1 MPYALLNDNYSPF
14 FHVIT
19 RLPQGTPLIV
29 MLFCYLCENHNNMPT
44 PSTATPTKVT
54 IIVNDYREI
63 QIDDCREYTFY
74 VNGQEYKELP
84 LDANVREP
92 DVNKSKPYKDM
103 VKTLS
108 DHPEFFFENNL
119 GISVIA
125 QDVTLKSKNR
135 FELSFPS
142 GTGILNG
149 GHTQRAI
156 LDSQTEPNISKAI
169 IRVTVRV
176 KDYSPQRIAQI
187 ASAQNSSTSVK
198 EFSLAEK
205 KGLFADLKARMDPNF
220 EKHIVWWEGKSVPA
234 NKGMEPVDLIAIIN
248 VFNIDLYSSNYSSTS
263 SQPTSSASGK
273 ASVFRKWE
281 SDDNIK
287 SYKNIYPLVTDI
299 LKLYELIKLRFADGS
314 GMSKLSIIGDTK
326 GRGKELIFSTDT
338 CLYEIPKQML
348 FPLLAA
354 YRANVYFDKPNNRIG
369 WFKSNEELF
378 YTYNK
383 ELCAKMKTAFSA
395 AKNDPNRIGKD
406 PTIWENLYMTLNSH
420 IDKSSVYKEYD
431 I

>member
-1 MPYALLNDNYSPF
+1 
-14 FHVIT
+14 
-19 RLPQGTPLIV
+19 
-29 MLFCYLCENHNNMPT
+29 MPT

-54 IIVNDYREI
+54 LTVNDYREI
-63 QIDDCREYTFY
+63 QVADCHEYTFY

-103 VKTLS
+103 VKTLLE
-108 DHPEFFFENNL
+108 HPEFFFENNL

-125 QDVTLKSKNR
+125 DNVTMKNSNK

-156 LDSQTEPNISKAI
+156 LDSQNDPNISKAI
-169 IRVTVRV
+169 IRLTVRV
-176 KDYSPQRIAQI
+176 KDYSAQRIAQI

-198 EFSLAEK
+198 EYSLAEK
-205 KGLFADLKARMDPNF
+205 KGLFADLKAKMDPNY
-220 EKHIVWWEGKSVPA
+220 EKHIIWWEGKPVPA

-248 VFNIDLYSSNYSSTS
+248 VFNIDLYSSNYSNTS
-263 SQPTSSASGK
+263 SQPTTSASGK
-273 ASVFRKWE
+273 TSVFKRWE

-287 SYKNIYPLVTDI
+287 SYKSIYPLVNDI
-299 LKLYELIKLRFADGS
+299 LNLYELIKLKFADGS
-314 GMSKLSIIGDTK
+314 GMSKLSIIGETK
-326 GRGKELIFSTDT
+326 GRGKELTFSTNI
-338 CLYEIPKQML
+338 CPYEIPKQML

-354 YRANVYFDKPNNRIG
+354 YRANVYYDQANKKIG
-369 WFKSNEELF
+369 WFQNNEELF
-378 YTYNK
+378 DNYNK
-383 ELCAKMKTAFSA
+383 ELCMKMKTAFSA

-406 PTIWENLYMTLNSH
+406 PTIWENLYLTLNSH
-420 IDKSSVYKEYD
+420 INKTSPYKVYD

>member
-1 MPYALLNDNYSPF
+1 MP
-14 FHVIT
+14 I
-19 RLPQGTPLIV
+19 
-29 MLFCYLCENHNNMPT
+29 
-44 PSTATPTKVT
+44 PSTATPTKV
-54 IIVNDYREI
+54 IITVNGYREI
-63 QIDDCREYTFY
+63 QIEDCHEFTFY

-108 DHPEFFFENNL
+108 EQPEYFFENNL

-125 QDVTLKSKNR
+125 DNVIQKTANK

-156 LDSQTEPNISKAI
+156 LDCQDNPNIYKAI
-169 IRVTVRV
+169 IRITVRV
-176 KDYSPQRIAQI
+176 KHYSPQRIAQI

-198 EFSLAEK
+198 EYSLAEK
-205 KGLFADLKARMDPNF
+205 KGLFADLKAKMDPNF

-234 NKGMEPVDLIAIIN
+234 NKGMHPDDLIAIIN
-248 VFNIDLYSSNYSSTS
+248 VFNIELYSSNYSHSS
-263 SQPTSSASGK
+263 SQPITSASSKSSAFK
-273 ASVFRKWE
+273 KWE
-281 SDDNIK
+281 SEDNAR
-287 SYKNIYPLVTDI
+287 SYKNIYPLVNDI

-326 GRGKELIFSTDT
+326 GHGKELIFSTET
-338 CLYEIPKQML
+338 CLYDIPKQML

-354 YRANVYFDKPNNRIG
+354 YRANVYFDQANKKIG
-369 WFKSNEELF
+369 WFQNNEELF
-378 YTYNK
+378 DKYNK
-383 ELCAKMKTAFSA
+383 ELCGKMKTAFGA

-406 PTIWENLYMTLNSH
+406 PTIWEVLYLTLNGH
-420 IDKSSVYKEYD
+420 IDKSSPYITYD